1 VRWPFWRRSAVTTVA
16 PVATEP
22 LAPPA
27 PGLEARPHDRYASWG
42 FEEGAEIVPGRHVL
56 QRLGGGSS
64 YEVYLVWDER
74 LYAITVAKLLRP
86 DQVDDADSL
95 DDMKGEAEVLAQLA
109 HPGLVRCFEA
119 VLDGPRPHLLLE
131 HLDGPTLQRLISRNG
146 PLPLVQ
152 LLPLAL
158 HLASVLHFIAS
169 ERFVHLDVKPG
180 NVVVGVP
187 PRLLDLSI
195 ARTVE
200 SAARL
205 RHAIGTDAYMAP
217 EQCDPAAH
225 PGAVGPPADVWGLG
239 ATLYHAVSGDV
250 PFPRPREAR
259 RAEDRTARYPQLVG
273 EARPLGADIPPLL
286 ADIIFAT
293 LAKDP
298 AQRPTAREVA
308 DALEP
313 LVAEVP
319 HRFTVT
325 PRLKFVAHR

>member
-1 VRWPFWRRSAVTTVA
+1 VRWPSTWLRRAAEAPATAA
-16 PVATEP
+16 PVPATGG
-22 LAPPA
+22 PP
-27 PGLEARPHDRYASWG
+27 GTREEYASWG
-42 FEEGAEIVPGRHVL
+42 FEEGAEIAPGRHAL

-74 LYAITVAKLLRP
+74 LYALAVAKVLRP
-86 DQVDDADSL
+86 DAAADAGSL
-95 DDMKGEAEVLAQLA
+95 RDLAREAEALARLS
-109 HPGLVRCFEA
+109 HPGLVRSFGA
-119 VLDGPRPHLLLE
+119 TLDGPRPHLLLE
-131 HLDGPTLQRLISRNG
+131 HLDGPTLQRLVRRNG
-146 PLPLVQ
+146 ALPLEQ

-158 HLASVLHFIAS
+158 HLAAVLHFVAS
-169 ERFVHLDVKPG
+169 EGFVHLDVKPG

-200 SAARL
+200 SAAAL

-217 EQCDPAAH
+217 EQCDPAAR

-239 ATLYHAVSGDV
+239 ATLYHAATGAV

-259 RAEDRTARYPQLVG
+259 RSEDRAARFPQLVR
-273 EARPLGADIPPLL
+273 EADPPSGLPPLFAEL
-286 ADIIFAT
+286 LLAT
-293 LAKDP
+293 LAPDP
-298 AQRPTAREVA
+298 SRRPAAREVA

-319 HRFTVT
+319 ERFTVT
-325 PRLKFVAHR
+325 RRLHFVAQR